1 MSPKRTD
8 EIARRREGGAVCG
21 KENDDVQIHGWIK
34 WKHIKKKITR
44 ETLLI

>member
-8 EIARRREGGAVCG
+8 GIARRREGGAACE
-21 KENDDVQIHGWIK
+21 KENGDVQIYGWIK
-34 WKHIKKKITR
+34 RKHIKKKITR